1 MGQYTTVQY
10 ILGRGRCPPGTR
22 SQQQTRNWVIGSPGQ
37 WVSTLQYSTY
47 RVTVAARLA
56 PDLDSRH
63 GTGSL
68 GHRVNWSVHY
78 STVHTGSRSLP
89 AWHQIST
96 ADTELGHWVTGS
108 MGQYTTVQYI
118 LGHGRCPPGTRSRQQ
133 TRNRVIGSPGQWV
146 IWASFH
152 VRVTGSSV

>member
-1 MGQYTTVQY
+1 MFGDEFVAQHVEDDRLAGGPVDGRAPVAAAVARRDVDGDQ
-10 ILGRGRCPPGTR
+10 LGRVSRHELAHGREDVAETHAQR
-22 SQQQTRNWVIGSPGQ
+22 H
-37 WVSTLQYSTY
+37 

-56 PDLDSRH
+56 PDLNSRH

-68 GHRVNWSVHY
+68 GHRVNGSVHY

-108 MGQYTTVQYI
+108 MGH
-118 LGHGRCPPGTRSRQQ
+118 LGHLSRPGH
-133 TRNRVIGSPGQWV
+133 RVISLT
-146 IWASFH
+146 
-152 VRVTGSSV
+152 R